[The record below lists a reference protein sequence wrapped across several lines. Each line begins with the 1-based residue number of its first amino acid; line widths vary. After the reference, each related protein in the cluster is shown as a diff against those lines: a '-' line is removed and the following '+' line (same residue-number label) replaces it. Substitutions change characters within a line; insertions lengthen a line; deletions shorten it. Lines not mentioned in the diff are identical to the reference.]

1 MTGHG
6 LREAADCAAG
16 AALRAAAEFGMVPAA
31 TWLGG
36 GNGGPMGGMEVGM
49 IQHDSTKSQGRRSSA
64 FGFEMGLSQ
73 TYEIYSQDLAMNK
86 M

>member
-36 GNGGPMGGMEVGM
+36 GWGGGNGADGDWD
-49 IQHDSTKSQGRRSSA
+49 DST
-64 FGFEMGLSQ
+64 
-73 TYEIYSQDLAMNK
+73 D
-86 M
+86 

>member
-36 GNGGPMGGMEVGM
+36 GWGGGNGGDGGWD
-49 IQHDSTKSQGRRSSA
+49 DST
-64 FGFEMGLSQ
+64 
-73 TYEIYSQDLAMNK
+73 D
-86 M
+86 